1 MRLSELKIDN
11 EELNIFR
18 DSEFDA
24 LGMSTSKFRN
34 EKVLAFLSEI
44 KFLDSI
50 LENGNIVALILKEDD
65 YNEKVFP
72 ERYGI
77 IFSKNPKLTFYEIHN
92 QLVDDGFY
100 WERFENEISNSA
112 MVSSSAFVDK
122 NSVKI
127 GNNSIIEPG
136 AIIHYGTII
145 GDNVIIRSG
154 SVIGSNGFQYLNVE
168 DRVFSV
174 KTGGR
179 VVINNNVEIQHNSCV
194 DRGVLGGDTYIDENV
209 KVDNLVHI
217 AHDDIIGART
227 FITAGVKLSGRVT
240 IGSDCWIGV
249 NATISNGIYIGNK
262 SKISI
267 GSVVTKD
274 VPDNSTVTGNFAI
287 EHSKFISFIKSI
299 R

>member
-11 EELNIFR
+11 QELFVFK

-24 LGMSTSKFRN
+24 LGMSTSKFQN
-34 EKVLAFLSEI
+34 EKVLAFLSER
-44 KFLDSI
+44 KFQDSI
-50 LENGNIVALILKEDD
+50 LENGNIVALILKEED
-65 YNEKVFP
+65 YNEKAFG
-72 ERYGI
+72 EGYGI

-92 QLVDDGFY
+92 QLVDDCFY
-100 WERFENEISNSA
+100 WKRFENEISNSA
-112 MVSSSAFVDK
+112 KVSSNAFVDK

-136 AIIHYGTII
+136 VIIHSGTII

-179 VVINNNVEIQHNSCV
+179 VMIKNNVEIQHNSCV
-194 DRGVLGGDTYIDENV
+194 DRGVLGGDTYIDEYV

-217 AHDDIIGART
+217 AHDDVIGART
-227 FITAGVKLSGRVT
+227 FITAGVNLSGRVT

-249 NATISNGIYIGNK
+249 NATVSNGISIGNN
-262 SKISI
+262 SKISL
-267 GSVVTKD
+267 GSVVTKN

-287 EHSKFISFIKSI
+287 EHSKFISFMKSI